1 MEILTT
7 SMHVIGAMSTREA
20 IAMRVI
26 TVVTLIY
33 LPATFVSVRSVLQ
46 STSGTLLTSGKTFFS
61 TDIVKYQ
68 NQNGGSNTTVTS
80 GPFMGSF
87 SGIALMRWLQL
98 TLPLTALTLGLGY
111 IYYRF
116 EERKKRHLTALPTF
130 DTDSKSSLGG

>member
-1 MEILTT
+1 
-7 SMHVIGAMSTREA
+7 
-20 IAMRVI
+20 MRVI